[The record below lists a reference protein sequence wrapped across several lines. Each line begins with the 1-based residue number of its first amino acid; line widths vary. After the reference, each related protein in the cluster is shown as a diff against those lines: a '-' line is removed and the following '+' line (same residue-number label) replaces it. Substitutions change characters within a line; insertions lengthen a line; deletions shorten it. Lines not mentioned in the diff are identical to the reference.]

1 MTEKEKMRDEII
13 AKHKVVS
20 TERDAMKTHVANVL
34 NHIEKTGTITALE
47 AARAYNCTCINQTIQ
62 RINKFLNGT
71 DKQVQLLEWRKNI
84 ETGRRYGVWHLV
96 KE

>member
-1 MTEKEKMRDEII
+1 MDNRGRDVKERRTGK
-13 AKHKVVS
+13 
-20 TERDAMKTHVANVL
+20 ERDAMKTHVQNVL

-71 DKQVQLLEWRKNI
+71 GKQVALLEWRKNL
-84 ETGRRYGVWHLV
+84 ETGRRYGVWHLCQV
-96 KE
+96 ERN